1 MMEQQQLEEVVTYYR
16 RHYRQSSEIY
26 GRFLWAI
33 PTYSFYGRLNEFL
46 TRVIKGIEESIYFR
60 DGPVAYDL
68 WFKIKVEKNHYHA
81 YVCIDVGEVTIPIT
95 DHQGVIESEN
105 DLAVFEDELYGYAL
119 RTDAIPFCNQHIS
132 QQERP
137 FHLHKPALA
146 SIKGH
151 PYILQGEIK
160 QTDSGPVF
168 SLLFDGVNEID
179 PMFAG
184 YPTSEKGTK
193 YIPLEKIDFLTYIP
207 APPDEK
213 LLDLDCVKF
222 CGITIKMDWINYM
235 YYHKLIRLEY
245 VQK

>member
-1 MMEQQQLEEVVTYYR
+1 MMEQHELEEVVAYYR
-16 RHYRQSSEIY
+16 RRYRQSSEIY
-26 GRFLWAI
+26 ERRLLTI

-46 TRVIKGIEESIYFR
+46 SRVINNIEETICFR
-60 DGPVAYDL
+60 NGPVADDL
-68 WFKIKVEKNHYHA
+68 WFKIKTEKNHYHVF
-81 YVCIDVGEVTIPIT
+81 VCIDVGGVTIPIT
-95 DHQGVIESEN
+95 DHQGMIESEN
-105 DLAVFEDELYGYAL
+105 DLAVFEGEMYEYAQ
-119 RTDAIPFCNQHIS
+119 RTDAIPFCNQYIS

-137 FHLHKPALA
+137 FHLNKPAMA

-160 QTDSGPVF
+160 QAETGPVF

-179 PMFAG
+179 PMFVG
-184 YPTSEKGTK
+184 YSTSEKGTK

-207 APPDEK
+207 APPNEK
-213 LLDLDCVKF
+213 LLDLDRVKF

-235 YYHKLIRLEY
+235 YYHKLIHLEY